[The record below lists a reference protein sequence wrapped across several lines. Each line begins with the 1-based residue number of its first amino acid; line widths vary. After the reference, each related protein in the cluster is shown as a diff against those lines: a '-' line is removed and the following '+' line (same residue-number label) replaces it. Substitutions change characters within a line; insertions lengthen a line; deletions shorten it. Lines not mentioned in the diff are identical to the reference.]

1 MKAVL
6 LSLLSITDRDFQKL
20 RQYFEIVIVDSAE
33 QALALPQDTLSK
45 VEAVYSS
52 ATMQMPLELLD
63 ALPKLKVISSNGVG
77 FDPYDEDYI
86 RSRKI
91 RLGYTPEVLNDC
103 VADLAFAL
111 LLDCARQLSASDR
124 YVRAGRWVSDGP
136 YPLTTQVTG
145 KRLGIL
151 GLGRIGMEIAERAK
165 GFKMEILYHN
175 RNPRTDVPYRYINSV
190 VELAKQCDFL
200 MVATPGGPENAKL
213 INQEVL
219 EALGA
224 EGFLINIAR
233 GVVVDEEALIL
244 ALQNK
249 VIAGAAL
256 DVFVNEP
263 HVPEALCK
271 LNNVTIVPHIASA
284 TVETR
289 GAMRD
294 LAITNLMHF
303 AQYGEVKVSVPWADY
318 SIS

>member
-6 LSLLSITDRDFQKL
+6 LSLLSITDHHFQKL
-20 RQYFEIVIVDSAE
+20 SQYYEILIVDSAE
-33 QALALPQDTLSK
+33 QALALPQDTLNK

-52 ATMQMPLELLD
+52 ATTQMPLELLD
-63 ALPKLKVISSNGVG
+63 ALPNLKVISSNGVG

-86 RSRKI
+86 RSRQI

-111 LLDCARQLSASDR
+111 LLDCARQVSASDR
-124 YVRAGRWVSDGP
+124 YVRAGRWANDGP

-145 KRLGIL
+145 KHLGIL

-175 RNPRTDVPYRYINSV
+175 RKPRSDVPYRYINSV
-190 VELAKQCDFL
+190 LELAKQCDFL

-233 GVVVDEEALIL
+233 GVVVDEEALVL

-249 VIAGAAL
+249 LIAGAAL

-263 HVPEALCK
+263 HVPEALFE
-271 LNNVTIVPHIASA
+271 LDNVTVVPHIASA

-294 LAITNLMHF
+294 LSITNLLHF
-303 AQYGEVKVSVPWADY
+303 AQHGEVKVSVPWADY